1 MYICINIMIM
11 KMWDMSVPMYLWTL
25 CFEPLSLLRRCWER
39 SNTLSIS
46 LTAQTGPALYIN
58 A

>member
-1 MYICINIMIM
+1 MIM
-11 KMWDMSVPMYLWTL
+11 KMWDMSVQMYLWTL